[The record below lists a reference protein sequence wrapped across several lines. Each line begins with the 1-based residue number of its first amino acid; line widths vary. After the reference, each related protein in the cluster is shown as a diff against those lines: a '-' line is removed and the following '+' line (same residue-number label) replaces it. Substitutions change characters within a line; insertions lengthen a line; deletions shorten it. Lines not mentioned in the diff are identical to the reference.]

1 MDAVASMLY
10 LDYGRRD
17 GEWVPNRYGGN
28 GNLEAMEF
36 FKHLTSIMEKRN
48 PRAYLIA
55 EESTAWPDITKRA
68 EDGGLG
74 FKFKWNM
81 GWMHDFLDY
90 VQLDPYFKKFNHN
103 KMTFNMT
110 YCFSENFI
118 DVLSHDEVVHLKKSM
133 FYKMPGDLDTKAA
146 NLKTAY
152 CFMFGQPGK
161 KLLFMGQEFG
171 QREEW
176 SENRSLD
183 WYLLDDPLHANIKEF
198 FKRLLHLYRDNPVMY
213 AYETKGYDGF
223 KWINPDDADNSVFSF
238 IRKKPDTYNDSL
250 VFVCNFTPIER
261 GEYVIGVPNPG
272 DYVVELSTDDVYGV
286 NRATYTAQK
295 MPEGEQIF
303 GFDYKLTVDLK
314 GFESIIMRTPELKIR
329 KPIRRT
335 VKKKKK

>member
-1 MDAVASMLY
+1 MD
-10 LDYGRRD
+10 R
-17 GEWVPNRYGGN
+17 E
-28 GNLEAMEF
+28 
-36 FKHLTSIMEKRN
+36 RN
-48 PRAYLIA
+48 
-55 EESTAWPDITKRA
+55 
-68 EDGGLG
+68 
-74 FKFKWNM
+74 
-81 GWMHDFLDY
+81 
-90 VQLDPYFKKFNHN
+90 
-103 KMTFNMT
+103 
-110 YCFSENFI
+110 
-118 DVLSHDEVVHLKKSM
+118 
-133 FYKMPGDLDTKAA
+133 
-146 NLKTAY
+146 
-152 CFMFGQPGK
+152 
-161 KLLFMGQEFG
+161 G
-171 QREEW
+171 QRIE
-176 SENRSLD
+176 
-183 WYLLDDPLHANIKEF
+183 
-198 FKRLLHLYRDNPVMY
+198 
-213 AYETKGYDGF
+213 GYDGF